1 MKVSKTRNEAK
12 YIIKIWLQLKIHQIL
27 IDKRQRLYNLSSKN
41 FLIYIYTH
49 TRARLFVLGG
59 VADHGVDVLSLHVL
73 VVADVGGCLVGG
85 HGVQALDSLLDL
97 VLRHFLVAQAEL
109 RLEDRAPG
117 LLAAAR
123 PHGGPDGGHPDVV
136 LTSSQNSQAHHV
148 GDETAAA
155 MTLLR

>member
-1 MKVSKTRNEAK
+1 M
-12 YIIKIWLQLKIHQIL
+12 
-27 IDKRQRLYNLSSKN
+27 
-41 FLIYIYTH
+41 F
-49 TRARLFVLGG
+49 
-59 VADHGVDVLSLHVL
+59 
-73 VVADVGGCLVGG
+73 VVADVGGFLVGG

-97 VLRHFLVAQAEL
+97 VLRHLLVAQAEL
-109 RLEDRAPG
+109 RLEDRPPG

-136 LTSSQNSQAHHV
+136 LTSSQDSQAHHV